1 MKITKESKWSRN
13 CPECNVILYY
23 SCGRYVDRA
32 ENNNSVCRNCR
43 KMPDSMKQK
52 LSEHWTGRKNPNYPK
67 TRSRKYTESKWKL
80 DCPDCGV
87 IRSFARRDGMM
98 VAKINK
104 TVCESC
110 KNYKYEMTWNDI
122 IDESAI
128 KKMRATKAGYST
140 WEEYKEKYPKKK
152 AYINEVHR
160 LTRKQP
166 LHLLRDYDRLEN
178 TGVMGTDG
186 AYQIDHIKSIDRC
199 WKDGVSAHQCADIK
213 NLQVLTWKEN
223 LDKSNGYIKIKS

>member
-13 CPECNVILYY
+13 CPECDAILYY

-32 ENNNSVCRNCR
+32 NNNNSVCRNCR

-52 LSEHWTGRKNPNYPK
+52 LSEHWTGRERSNYPK
-67 TRSRKYTESKWKL
+67 SRRKKTDTSEWSRK
-80 DCPDCGV
+80 CPDCDKN
-87 IRSFARRDGMM
+87 IYYAREWNMRVGFKNNTICD
-98 VAKINK
+98 
-104 TVCESC
+104 SC
-110 KNYKYEMTWNDI
+110 SAYKYEKTWNDI

-213 NLQVLTWKEN
+213 NLQVLTWEEN